1 VLNYLALATIAAY
14 FLAPMVWLVTSAFRV
29 NPSVYVAFEG
39 WTLANFPRLLK
50 EETFLWIRNSL
61 IIALGTTAMTL
72 LTAFPAAYPFARLE
86 FRGKATL
93 LFALALS
100 MTIPFS
106 AVLLPTYSLA
116 RLLGLQ
122 NSLLGVAL
130 ILAARQIPM
139 AIWVLKEFIR
149 AIPIDLEEAAWVDG
163 ASPGAVLLRILLPL
177 SGPGLAVV
185 GLMAFVGGWG
195 DFATSLIL
203 LSREELFPIS
213 MGIYKASI
221 EATSWGYVTV
231 DYGVMAAISLL
242 YMAFPALAF
251 LLTHRYLVAGMVI
264 GAVRE

>member
-1 VLNYLALATIAAY
+1 MGQDAGAVD
-14 FLAPMVWLVTSAFRV
+14 P
-29 NPSVYVAFEG
+29 
-39 WTLANFPRLLK
+39 FPPVK

-61 IIALGTTAMTL
+61 LIALGTTAMTL
-72 LTAFPAAYPFARLE
+72 TAAFLAAYPFARLS
-86 FRGKATL
+86 FRAKPLL

-116 RLLGLQ
+116 RWLGLQ

-130 ILAARQIPM
+130 ILSARQIPM

-149 AIPIDLEEAAWVDG
+149 AIPIELEEAAWVDG
-163 ASPGAVLLRILLPL
+163 ASTGAVLLRILLPL

-185 GLMAFVGGWG
+185 GLMSFVGGWG

-203 LSREELFPIS
+203 LSQEELFPIS

-251 LLTHRYLVAGMVI
+251 LITHRYLVAGLVI